1 MSLHQILSVAVL
13 CFLASCMNACKRA
26 DAPEAAA
33 PAKATAP
40 ATAFDK
46 LLGRWARSDGD
57 YTLDL
62 RAVDAAGKL
71 TATYLNP
78 SIINVEKAEASN
90 ENGQLTVFVVLRDI
104 NYPGCTY
111 KLAYDAQRDV
121 LLGVYFQAA
130 LQESY
135 EVGFTRL
142 KADAPTAPRSTE
154 AR

>member
-1 MSLHQILSVAVL
+1 MTTKEIIMQTRSIFSCVLVL
-13 CFLASCMNACKRA
+13 CAVACLGACQRA
-26 DAPEAAA
+26 DAPVASA
-33 PAKATAP
+33 PAKATA
-40 ATAFDK
+40 AASAFDK

-57 YTLDL
+57 YTLEL

-71 TATYLNP
+71 TAGYLNP
-78 SIINVEKAEASN
+78 SVINVEKAEASN
-90 ENGQLTVFVVLRDI
+90 ENGQLKVFVVLRDI

-135 EVGFTRL
+135 EVDFTRL
-142 KADAPTAPRSTE
+142 K
-154 AR
+154 